1 VNRLSHPV
9 LDYLLLQLQVRHR
22 RARAEGAELGASAVE
37 WIVISAIVVAIVTFV
52 GVIIRG
58 ALEQKAG
65 DVQRCIQGANGTA
78 GCQ

>member
-1 VNRLSHPV
+1 VNWLPHPV

-37 WIVISAIVVAIVTFV
+37 WIVISAIVVGIVALV

-58 ALEQKAG
+58 ALEQKAT
-65 DVQRCIQGANGTA
+65 DVRTCIEGTNGTA
-78 GCQ
+78 GCK